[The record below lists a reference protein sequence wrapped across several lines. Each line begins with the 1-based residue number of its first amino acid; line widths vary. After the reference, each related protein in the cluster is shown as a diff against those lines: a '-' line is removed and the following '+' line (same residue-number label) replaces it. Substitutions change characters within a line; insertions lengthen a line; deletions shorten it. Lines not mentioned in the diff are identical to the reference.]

1 MATKKTHFI
10 YSMAYV
16 SMCIALLCVSAWIT
30 VPFPVSFTLQIFSV
44 FFIASVSG
52 WKQSLA
58 SITLYLLLGL
68 LGVPVF
74 SGFQAGPSVFFHGT
88 GGYLIGFWLST
99 LIISMA
105 VRWLGPST
113 LTLLVSMLC
122 SLLTCY
128 ACGTGWYLLLYRGTD
143 HSTTLLSALCVC
155 VLPFIIPDL
164 LKIVLAITLAR
175 KLGPYLQR
183 IKP

>member
-16 SMCIALLCVSAWIT
+16 SMCIALLCVSAWISI
-30 VPFPVSFTLQIFSV
+30 PFPVSFTLQLFAV
-44 FFIASVSG
+44 FFIAAVSG
-52 WKQSLA
+52 WKHSLL

-88 GGYLIGFWLST
+88 GGYLIGFVISS
-99 LIISMA
+99 LIISLA
-105 VRWLGPST
+105 ICWLGSSRTT
-113 LTLLVSMLC
+113 LGLSMLGSLLV
-122 SLLTCY
+122 CY
-128 ACGTGWYLLLYRGTD
+128 TCGTGWYLLLYHGTD
-143 HSTTLLSALCVC
+143 RSVSLVSALAVC

-164 LKIVLAITLAR
+164 LKIMLAVILAR